1 MWSQPAGVPE
11 FRLVAEK
18 VKEAAFRAANFQ
30 GLAMLPRPQAESMG
44 QTMVTGL
51 LQQLRSTPS
60 ELLGIEYCYNE
71 CPSLRQMQAEAVNA
85 NLRKN
90 TESLKPEI
98 KEFTPPDIYEKSQIM
113 CAALARFWCGVIKS
127 NLPMLPYVSIGVE
140 DRANVLLHKF
150 LKATGSLGE
159 RSVKTVDAW
168 AEDLDLKGMYKWTFR
183 AKQL

>member
-1 MWSQPAGVPE
+1 
-11 FRLVAEK
+11 
-18 VKEAAFRAANFQ
+18 
-30 GLAMLPRPQAESMG
+30 
-44 QTMVTGL
+44 
-51 LQQLRSTPS
+51 
-60 ELLGIEYCYNE
+60 
-71 CPSLRQMQAEAVNA
+71 MQAEAVNA
-85 NLRKN
+85 NLRKY

-98 KEFTPPDIYEKSQIM
+98 KKFTPPDIYEKSQIM

-127 NLPMLPYVSIGVE
+127 NLPMLPYGSIGVE
-140 DRANVLLHKF
+140 DRGNLLLHKF